1 MSAGLVGGLI
11 ARLRR
16 HHKQN
21 RTRRGVRYVKERER
35 YVKRK
40 LDSLSINLT
49 NFVIFLFVSLNREHL
64 LSIKMKS
71 GVKAIGTAKVNST
84 SFSWKMYFHLRALPS
99 GSQKCTF
106 KKISKILH
114 IHIFWYID
122 FYSDWS
128 KNIGP

>member
-71 GVKAIGTAKVNST
+71 GVKAIGTAKVN
-84 SFSWKMYFHLRALPS
+84 
-99 GSQKCTF
+99 
-106 KKISKILH
+106 
-114 IHIFWYID
+114 
-122 FYSDWS
+122 
-128 KNIGP
+128 